1 MITITIDNYFYLLLL
16 WKIIKYIIK
25 WKIIN
30 LKKLVL
36 KDEHGTCYHFDDII
50 NLEDFDFNNI
60 LTSRK
65 SHENTLIY
73 DSSYKTLVAPNPL
86 PIMFDK
92 SISIY

>member
-1 MITITIDNYFYLLLL
+1 M
-16 WKIIKYIIK
+16 
-25 WKIIN
+25 
-30 LKKLVL
+30 VL

-60 LTSRK
+60 LTDRK
-65 SHENTLIY
+65 SQENTLIY